1 MVLKV
6 IVASADTVRQ
16 YTSDTRGTFRQ
27 CKNRT
32 EHCFPKVRYV
42 RNICG
47 MRWIW
52 PGHADW
58 MASTNTADSASDLWA
73 RTQQQPQPKEQMNS
87 ASDLWARTWHQPQPK
102 EHEFC
107 FSSMGKDTTQA
118 TGQRTDECCLR
129 PGCRHKVKDT
139 TTSAIAG
146 RTEVQKKAA
155 PDKLS
160 WKAKFGSLSVTP
172 TLGQWPKL
180 LVFLSKAV
188 PNIEQFRQRK
198 KIWNTTDCLHSKTRS
213 KHTDD

>member
-87 ASDLWARTWHQPQPK
+87 ASDLWARTQQQPQPKEHKEQMNSASDLWVRTWHQPQPK

-107 FSSMGKDTTQA
+107 FKAMGKDTTQA
-118 TGQRTDECCLR
+118 TAQRKDEFCFRSMGKDTTAATAQRTDEFCFR
-129 PGCRHKVKDT
+129 SMG
-139 TTSAIAG
+139 
-146 RTEVQKKAA
+146 
-155 PDKLS
+155 
-160 WKAKFGSLSVTP
+160 
-172 TLGQWPKL
+172 
-180 LVFLSKAV
+180 KAV
-188 PNIEQFRQRK
+188 SYTHLTLPT
-198 KIWNTTDCLHSKTRS
+198 KIGV
-213 KHTDD
+213 